1 VINSEILFYKEPFFE
16 PDFFLGFK
24 PVVLDLSLPG
34 FAAGFRDVPFA
45 GIVRLDSEKMTG
57 GKCYETFYGRKLQP

>member
-1 VINSEILFYKEPFFE
+1 MIYLKPFFE

-24 PVVLDLSLPG
+24 PVVPPDLSLPG

-57 GKCYETFYGRKLQP
+57 GNVMKLFTAVSYDVS